1 MRASP
6 LTTQIIVAS
15 VTQRTRCKGMAFA
28 IDDVALLSWLSGYSL
43 WYLIGCPHRVAAD
56 LVA

>member
-1 MRASP
+1 
-6 LTTQIIVAS
+6 
-15 VTQRTRCKGMAFA
+15 MAFA